1 MVKVLY
7 RLFTSSIGRK
17 GLMAASGLLL
27 SLFILIHAAGNA
39 TTFFG
44 AAVFNSYAAHLHSL
58 GFLIYIFEIGLVTVF
73 LVHIILGVLL
83 TLENYQARP
92 GRYQVSRSSGGRTPG
107 SRTMIFTGLLI
118 LVFLAVHL
126 KNFHFSDHSRQIS
139 FIVKDILAQPPA
151 GIFYL
156 LALAGLGLHLSHGFW
171 SLLQSLGINHPKY
184 NNFFHKSTL
193 VLALIMTGIFSTI
206 TALALLWPKFLGW

>member
-1 MVKVLY
+1 
-7 RLFTSSIGRK
+7 
-17 GLMAASGLLL
+17 MAASGLLL
-27 SLFILIHAAGNA
+27 SFFLLIHAVGNA

-44 AAVFNSYAAHLHSL
+44 AAVFNSYAGHLHSL
-58 GFLIYIFEIGLVTVF
+58 GFLIYIFEIGLVFIF
-73 LVHIILGVLL
+73 LVHIIFGIILA
-83 TLENYQARP
+83 LENFQARP

-107 SRTMIFTGLLI
+107 SRTMILTGLLI

-126 KNFHFSDHSRQIS
+126 KNFHFTDHSRHIS
-139 FIVKDILAQPPA
+139 LIVKGILAQPPA

-184 NNFFHKSTL
+184 NNFFHRSAL
-193 VLALIMTGIFSTI
+193 VLALTIAGIFSAI
-206 TALALLWPKFLGW
+206 AALALLWPKFLGG